1 MTFALYFA
9 NRGFFP
15 GELID
20 DSRKEL
26 CRVLDECGY
35 DYILAESDEMR
46 YGAVETPTEGAI
58 FADFLAQNKG
68 KYDGVIVS
76 LPNFGDENGALVA
89 LKNAG
94 VPILMQAFPDEA
106 GLMDF
111 AHRRDAMCGKF
122 AMCNVLR
129 QVQIPFTLTTDFC
142 VAPDSDSFKKDLHN
156 FAAVC
161 RVVNGMKTFNVGIV
175 GARTSAFKTVR
186 IDEIA
191 LQNVG
196 INVETF
202 DLSDIL
208 SRVKK
213 IDDARMQA
221 MIKEIEEVTDFASSG
236 YPHEKLENMA
246 RLQCVLEDIAK
257 EYKLSAMAIRCWP
270 EFQTEIGIAPCTNVG
285 MLNEKGIATACET
298 DLSNAVMMRAMSL
311 AADLPT
317 MLLDYNNNFGTDRNK
332 AIMFHCGPMAISLMK
347 GKGKTI
353 EHLMFKKTYGEGTG
367 VGVNKGEMLEGKIT
381 FGSLR
386 TEGGKVKAFVSDGV
400 FTDDAIEEAFFGSG
414 KVVEKENLN
423 DIANYMAKN
432 GYKHHICITYSDLRG
447 IIQEAFE
454 TYLGYDVDVF

>member
-35 DYILAESDEMR
+35 DYILAESDKMR
-46 YGAVETPTEGAI
+46 YGAVETPAEGAI
-58 FADFLAQNKG
+58 FAEFLAQNKG
-68 KYDGVIVS
+68 KFDGIIVS

-89 LKNAG
+89 LKDAG
-94 VPILMQAFPDEA
+94 VPILVQAFPDEA

-111 AHRRDAMCGKF
+111 AHRRDAYCGKF

-129 QVQIPFTLTTDFC
+129 QAKIPFTLTTDFT
-142 VAPDSDSFKKDLHN
+142 VSPDSDSFKKDLHD

-208 SRVKK
+208 SRIRK
-213 IDDARMQA
+213 IGDERMQA
-221 MIKEIEEVTDFASSG
+221 MIEEIEQVTDFAGSG

-246 RLQCVLEDIAK
+246 KLQCVLEDIAK
-257 EYKLSAMAIRCWP
+257 EYNLSAMAIRCWP

-285 MLNEKGIATACET
+285 ILNEKGIATACET
-298 DLSNAVMMRAMSL
+298 DLSNAVMMRALSL
-311 AADLPT
+311 AADMPT
-317 MLLDYNNNFGTDRNK
+317 MLLDFNNNFGTDRNK

-367 VGVNKGEMLEGKIT
+367 VGVNKGEMLEGGIT
-381 FGSLR
+381 FGSIR

-400 FTDDAIEEAFFGSG
+400 FTDDAIEEGFFGSG
-414 KVVEKENLN
+414 KVVEKEGLT

-432 GYKHHICITYSDLRG
+432 GYKHHICITYSDLRAP
-447 IIQEAFE
+447 IKEAFE

>member
-46 YGAVETPTEGAI
+46 YGAVETPSEGAI
-58 FADFLAQNKG
+58 FADFLAKNKG
-68 KYDGVIVS
+68 KFDGVIVS

-89 LKNAG
+89 LKDAG

-129 QVQIPFTLTTDFC
+129 QAQIPFTLTTDFC

-186 IDEIA
+186 IDEVA

-208 SRVKK
+208 SRFKK
-213 IDDARMQA
+213 IDDARMEA
-221 MIKEIEEVTDFASSG
+221 MIVEIEEVTDFASSG
-236 YPHEKLENMA
+236 YPREKLEHMA

-285 MLNEKGIATACET
+285 ILNEKGIATACET

-311 AADLPT
+311 AADMPT

-353 EHLMFKKTYGEGTG
+353 EHLMFKKTFGEATG
-367 VGVNKGEMLEGKIT
+367 VGVNKGEMMEGTIT

-447 IIQEAFE
+447 IIKEAFE

>member
-46 YGAVETPTEGAI
+46 YGAVETPAEGKI

-68 KYDGVIVS
+68 KFDGVIVS

-94 VPILMQAFPDEA
+94 VPILVQAFPDEA

-111 AHRRDAMCGKF
+111 AHRRDAYCGKF

-129 QVQIPFTLTTDFC
+129 QAKIPFTLTTDFTC
-142 VAPDSDSFKKDLHN
+142 APDSDSFKKDLHD

-161 RVVNGMKTFNVGIV
+161 RVVNGMKNFNVGIV

-191 LQNVG
+191 LQNAG

-208 SRVKK
+208 SRFKK
-213 IDDARMQA
+213 IDDERMKA
-221 MIKEIEEVTDFASSG
+221 MIKEIEEVTEFSG
-236 YPHEKLENMA
+236 YPIEKLESMA
-246 RLQCVLEDIAK
+246 KLQCVLEDIAK
-257 EYKLSAMAIRCWP
+257 EYNLSAMALRCWP
-270 EFQTEIGIAPCTNVG
+270 EFQTEIGIAPCTSVG
-285 MLNEKGIATACET
+285 ILNEKGIATACET
-298 DLSNAVMMRAMSL
+298 DVSNAVMMRALSL
-311 AADLPT
+311 AADMPT
-317 MLLDYNNNFGTDRNK
+317 MLLDFNNNFGTDRNK

-353 EHLMFKKTYGEGTG
+353 EHLMFKKSYGEGTG
-367 VGVNKGEMLEGKIT
+367 VGVNKGDMKEGLIT
-381 FGSLR
+381 FGSIR
-386 TEGGKVKAFVSDGV
+386 TEGGRVKAFVSDGV
-400 FTDDAIEEAFFGSG
+400 FTDDPIEEAFFGSG
-414 KVVEKENLN
+414 KVIEKEGMN
-423 DIANYMAKN
+423 DIANYMAKS
-432 GYKHHICITYSDLRG
+432 GYKHHICITYSDLRAP
-447 IIQEAFE
+447 IKEAFG
-454 TYLGYDVDVF
+454 TYLGYDLDVF

>member
-20 DSRKEL
+20 DSRKEM

-35 DYILAESDEMR
+35 NYILAESDELR
-46 YGAVETPTEGAI
+46 YGAVETPAEGKI
-58 FADFLAQNKG
+58 FAEFLAQNKG
-68 KYDGVIVS
+68 KYDGIIVS

-89 LKNAG
+89 LRDAE
-94 VPILMQAFPDEA
+94 VPILIQAYPDEA

-111 AHRRDAMCGKF
+111 AHRRDAYCGKF

-129 QVQIPFTLTTDFC
+129 QAQVPFTMTTDFA

-161 RVVNGMKTFNVGIV
+161 RVVNGMKVFNVGIV

-191 LQNVG
+191 LQNKN

-202 DLSDIL
+202 DLSEIFA
-208 SRVKK
+208 RVKK
-213 IDDARMQA
+213 VTDEQTKA

-236 YPHEKLENMA
+236 YPIEKLENMA
-246 RLQCVLEDIAK
+246 KLQVVLEDIAK
-257 EYKLSAMAIRCWP
+257 ENNLSAMAIRCWP
-270 EFQTEIGIAPCTNVG
+270 EFQTEMGIAPCTSVG
-285 MLNEKGIATACET
+285 ILNEKGIATACET
-298 DLSNAVMMRAMSL
+298 DLSNAVMMRALSL
-311 AADLPT
+311 AADMPT
-317 MLLDYNNNFGTDRNK
+317 MLLDFNNNFGTDRNK

-353 EHLMFKKTYGEGTG
+353 EHLMFKKSYGEGTG
-367 VGVNKGEMLEGKIT
+367 VGVNKGDMLEGKIT
-381 FGSLR
+381 FGSIR

-400 FTDDAIEEAFFGSG
+400 FTDDAIEEGFFGSG
-414 KVVEKENLN
+414 KVVEKEGLT

-432 GYKHHICITYSDLRG
+432 GYKHHICITYSDLRAP
-447 IIQEAFE
+447 IKEAFE